1 MRYTV
6 LTATVLLS
14 LGLASCGSP
23 DTQEDQDAAASVE
36 AMPETQRRAV
46 ATLQMAAGTGAGTA
60 TATPERDSVAIAL
73 NVSGLEPGEHGVHVH
88 TIGDCSASDFSSAG
102 GHWNPAEQAH
112 GLNDPAGQHAG
123 DMPNLTVAPDGTGSL
138 EYTLVDASFD
148 GLIDEDGSAF
158 VIHAGR
164 DDQITDP
171 AGDSGDRIACGVF
184 VEG

>member
-60 TATPERDSVAIAL
+60 TATPEGDSVAIAL

-88 TIGDCSASDFSSAG
+88 TIGDCSAS
-102 GHWNPAEQAH
+102 
-112 GLNDPAGQHAG
+112 
-123 DMPNLTVAPDGTGSL
+123 
-138 EYTLVDASFD
+138 
-148 GLIDEDGSAF
+148 
-158 VIHAGR
+158 
-164 DDQITDP
+164 
-171 AGDSGDRIACGVF
+171 
-184 VEG
+184 